1 MLMVF
6 LFCEDLEMEKLSVK
20 ELEVLKEVI
29 IGLNNRQI
37 AKKLYLAVGT
47 VKAYLSS
54 IMRKLD
60 ASNRTSLVYIAVK
73 NKIIEI

>member
-1 MLMVF
+1 
-6 LFCEDLEMEKLSVK
+6 MENLSVK

-37 AKKLYLAVGT
+37 SQKLYLAVGT
-47 VKAYLSS
+47 VKAHLSS

-60 ASNRTSLVYIAVK
+60 APNRTSLVYIAIK
-73 NKIIEI
+73 NKIINL